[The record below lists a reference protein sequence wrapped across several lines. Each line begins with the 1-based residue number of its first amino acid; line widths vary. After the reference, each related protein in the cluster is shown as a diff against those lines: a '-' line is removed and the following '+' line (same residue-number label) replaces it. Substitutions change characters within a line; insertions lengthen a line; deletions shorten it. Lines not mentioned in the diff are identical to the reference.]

1 MKEFKYLQKLFFLLV
16 MGFALGGLQ
25 ACSSDDDETMD
36 DPSSNTKDIAVTGEV
51 QSYGCTTADITG
63 YVNLNQLFPD
73 SKGQIDW
80 GSLAVGSV
88 KFGVEVAPSSGEESP
103 RRITSNTLSDDNRT
117 FTVKVDEL
125 LLNTEYK
132 YRTFVQYGG
141 IYHYGE
147 HQTFTTKDIVKSG
160 AVDLGLS
167 VKWAACNVGASS
179 PQGYGGYYAW
189 GETAEKS
196 NYSWE
201 NYKWSEPKYDRW
213 GNVDSYDWI
222 TKYCTDEYYGYV
234 DNKTTLALTDDVA
247 RVKLGGSWRIPTKSE
262 FEELIDKCTWVQI
275 SYNDVDGRLITGPN
289 GNSIFLPAAGYREYT
304 SFNDRGSYGYYCG
317 HYWSATLEDND
328 AAFILSDDDGNW
340 SSRYCG
346 CTVRPV
352 KK

>member
-16 MGFALGGLQ
+16 MGFALCALQ
-25 ACSSDDDETMD
+25 ACSSDDDET
-36 DPSSNTKDIAVTGEV
+36 NTKDIAVTGEV

-80 GSLAVGSV
+80 GSLAVGGV

-125 LLNTEYK
+125 SLNTEYK

-196 NYSWE
+196 NYSSE
-201 NYKWSEPKYDRW
+201 TYKWSEPKYDRW

-222 TKYCTDEYYGYV
+222 TKYCTDEYEGYV

-247 RVKLGGSWRIPTKSE
+247 RVKLGGSWRMPTKSE
-262 FEELIDKCTWVQI
+262 VEELFNKCTWEWT
-275 SYNDVDGRLITGPN
+275 SYNGVNGQLITGPN
-289 GNSIFLPAAGYREYT
+289 GNNIFLPAAGFRRDTDFY
-304 SFNDRGSYGYYCG
+304 DRGTDCT
-317 HYWSATLEDND
+317 YWSATLKDYDAHDAYSLDAYEYGED
-328 AAFILSDDDGNW
+328 FFGGSRSDGL
-340 SSRYCG
+340 
-346 CTVRPV
+346 TVRPV

>member
-25 ACSSDDDETMD
+25 ACSSDDDET
-36 DPSSNTKDIAVTGEV
+36 NTKDIAVTGEV

-80 GSLAVGSV
+80 GSLAVGGV
-88 KFGVEVAPSSGEESP
+88 KFGVEVAPSSDKESP

-117 FTVKVDEL
+117 FTAKVDKL
-125 LLNTEYK
+125 SLNTEYK

-201 NYKWSEPKYDRW
+201 TYKWSKLDDDYWGGVYKYLL
-213 GNVDSYDWI
+213 
-222 TKYCTDEYYGYV
+222 TKYCTNDYEGKV

-247 RVKLGGSWRIPTKSE
+247 SVKLGGSWRMPTKSE
-262 FEELIDKCTWVQI
+262 FEELFDKCTWVRI
-275 SYNDVDGRLITGPN
+275 SYNDVDGQLITGPN

-304 SFNDRGSYGYYCG
+304 SFNNRGSAGY
-317 HYWSATLEDND
+317 YWSATL
-328 AAFILSDDDGNW
+328 DDGWNHRAYGLDDSNW
-340 SSRYCG
+340 NSYDRYYG
-346 CTVRPV
+346 RSVRPV